1 MTKLNI
7 CIRGISESVI
17 QSLEHAAAKRKL
29 SREEYL
35 RQCLNRIAY
44 DDRALENRYV
54 QQLQKLAQCMKSQ
67 QEQLTEIKEMIIE
80 LEDAVVN
87 QTTETI

>member
-1 MTKLNI
+1 M
-7 CIRGISESVI
+7 I
-17 QSLEHAAAKRKL
+17 QSLEHAAAKREL

-87 QTTETI
+87 QTITSTETI

>member
-1 MTKLNI
+1 M
-7 CIRGISESVI
+7 
-17 QSLEHAAAKRKL
+17 
-29 SREEYL
+29 
-35 RQCLNRIAY
+35 
-44 DDRALENRYV
+44 

-87 QTTETI
+87 QTITPTETI

>member
-1 MTKLNI
+1 M
-7 CIRGISESVI
+7 I
-17 QSLEHAAAKRKL
+17 QSLDHAAAKREL

-44 DDRALENRYV
+44 DDRELENRYV

-87 QTTETI
+87 QTITPTETI